1 MPTISQAQINRL
13 AFKQGVRPEDIAS
26 QLQSKG
32 YTAPTTVKEAGVT
45 LP

>member
-1 MPTISQAQINRL
+1 MAISQAQINRL
-13 AFKQGVRPEDIAS
+13 AFKQGIKPEEITS

-32 YTAPTTVKEAGVT
+32 YTAPTTTQEAVVT